1 MSDGIGFVD
10 QFELYHKTCTD
21 APPEFGR
28 LLAIQALGHA
38 MGYKPRHLI
47 QPSAVRHNMYLG
59 LIGKSTV
66 TRKSTS
72 QDMAKYVYPLER
84 ALSEELTPEQLTVDL
99 SEEPEQIQWLGEFTG
114 LLKGVTGRGYMARLV
129 ELYNDLHGCPRLYR
143 RKIRGN
149 KKGPNYFEIQDAY
162 LSLNSTTTPEMLKKY
177 ITDELVEGGF
187 LARWLLVKG
196 EPNPRPRGR
205 LPPNVEHLKKAL
217 QDILLA
223 VVEMDNDVTFEF
235 SDEAFER
242 FHEIEVEAY
251 AFNEALPFAGR
262 YLNYVV
268 SIADI
273 LLISDAIGE
282 AGGKLYTL
290 SKVVQLE
297 HFIQVIQ
304 VGKQSVERGNT
315 GRNCTTC
322 LLVSRGHVDRAWD
335 IIKPCLEFADELIR
349 YVKFDYP
356 TAKLMDIVKKY
367 GRINH
372 TTAMR
377 NTGLNAKQMQ
387 AAKTTLK
394 QMGLV
399 TVENVEVKRKGR
411 GSIQSNFYNW
421 EGDES

>member
-1 MSDGIGFVD
+1 MSNGVGFVE

-28 LLAIQALGHA
+28 LLAIQILGHA
-38 MGYKPRHLI
+38 MGYQPRHLI

-59 LIGKSTV
+59 LVGKSTV

-72 QDMAKYVYPLER
+72 QDMAKYVYPLDR
-84 ALSEELTPEQLTVDL
+84 ALSEEVTPEQLTVDL

-143 RKIRGN
+143 RKIRGT
-149 KKGPNYFEIQDAY
+149 KGSANYFEIEKAY
-162 LSLNSTTTPEMLKKY
+162 LSLNSTTTPEMLKKH

-196 EPNPRPRGR
+196 EPKPRPRGK
-205 LPPNVEHLKKAL
+205 LSPNVEYLKKGI
-217 QDILLA
+217 QDTLLA
-223 VVEMDNDVTFEF
+223 VVKMDNDVMFEF

-282 AGGKLYTL
+282 AGEKLYTL
-290 SKVVQLE
+290 SKLIQLQ
-297 HFIQVIQ
+297 HYIQLIRL
-304 VGKQSVERGNT
+304 GKPNGEKGINHTNR
-315 GRNCTTC
+315 
-322 LLVSRGHVDRAWD
+322 LIVSKEYVDRAWV
-335 IIKPCLEFADELIR
+335 IVKPCLEFADELIR

-367 GRINH
+367 GRISH
-372 TTAMR
+372 SVAMR
-377 NTGLNAKQMQ
+377 NTGLTAKQM
-387 AAKTTLK
+387 AAARTTLE
-394 QMGLV
+394 QMGLI
-399 TVENVEVKRKGR
+399 TVEVVAVERKGR
-411 GSIQSNFYNW
+411 GTIQSNYYTW
-421 EGDES
+421 EGDAS